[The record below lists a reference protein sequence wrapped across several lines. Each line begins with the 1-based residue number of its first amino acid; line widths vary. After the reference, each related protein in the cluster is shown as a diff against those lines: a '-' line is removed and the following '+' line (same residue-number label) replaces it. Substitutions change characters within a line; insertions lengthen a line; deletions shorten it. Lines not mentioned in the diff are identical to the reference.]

1 MRNVIECYVGI
12 WILLVLFMVAIA
24 FTSVN
29 MHVIQARKI
38 FNDLRAE
45 VQASNGSFLNDSN
58 YYYYDSKDGKF
69 YRQQGATDAGESTGN
84 KLITI
89 STDGYEFEYSVI
101 RLSAEEQAK
110 ASADNTYMY
119 NNLYKIS
126 LRYVYTVP
134 LFGTQVYP
142 MTGYAY

>member
-1 MRNVIECYVGI
+1 MRNVIECYIGI
-12 WILLVLFMVAIA
+12 WILLILFMVAIA

-45 VQASNGSFLNDSN
+45 VQASNGSFLTDTN
-58 YYYYDSKDGKF
+58 YYYYDSKNGNF
-69 YRQQGATDAGESTGN
+69 YRTHDYTTGGEATGN
-84 KLITI
+84 KQISI

-101 RLSAEEQAK
+101 RLSTEEQAK

-126 LRYVYTVP
+126 LRYTYTVP